1 MVTCTIP
8 VVRSG
13 HREGEAER
21 IASFSFFSLN
31 IGPILDS
38 DPV

>member
-1 MVTCTIP
+1 MVAYTIP

-21 IASFSFFSLN
+21 IASFFLFSLN
-31 IGPILDS
+31 IRPILDS